1 MKNTQKHIFIIG
13 MMCSGKSSLAPVL
26 SKKLDVPFIDLDMD
40 LVSILGLDI
49 QEIFNVLS
57 EKKFRLL
64 ESTYFLEHIKGSQ
77 HIYATGGGLVLNKN
91 NRASLSKYGITILL
105 DTPIELI
112 YKRLIKDQGKS
123 RPLFIKSPNKEN
135 LKKIWNERKEYYAQ
149 CANLVIKTE
158 NKSLDIIAKEVI
170 EYINQ

>member
-13 MMCSGKSSLAPVL
+13 MMCSGKSSLAPIL
-26 SKKLDVPFIDLDMD
+26 SKKLNIPFIDLDMD
-40 LVSILGLDI
+40 LVSILGLNI
-49 QEIFNVLS
+49 QEMFSTLS

-64 ESTYFLEHIKGSQ
+64 ESTYFLEHIKNPE

-91 NRASLSKYGITILL
+91 NREALSKYGVTVLL
-105 DTPIELI
+105 DTPIDII
-112 YKRLIKDQGKS
+112 YQRLIKDQRES
-123 RPLFIKSPNKEN
+123 RPLFTKLPNREN
-135 LKKIWNERKEYYAQ
+135 LNQIWNERKKYYAQ

-158 NKSLDIIAKEVI
+158 NKSLDIIAQEAI

>member
-1 MKNTQKHIFIIG
+1 MIYLVGFMG
-13 MMCSGKSSLAPVL
+13 SGKTTIGELLAKSMHLPFTD
-26 SKKLDVPFIDLDMD
+26 LDIDLI
-40 LVSILGLDI
+40 SILGLDM
-49 QEIFNVLS
+49 QEMFATLS

-64 ESTYFLEHIKGSQ
+64 ESTYFLEHIKKSQ

-91 NRASLSKYGITILL
+91 NRAALSKYGITILL

-112 YKRLIKDQGKS
+112 YKRLIKDQGKP
-123 RPLFIKSPNKEN
+123 RPLFIKSQNKEN

-158 NKSLDIIAKEVI
+158 NKSLDMIAQETIK
-170 EYINQ
+170 YINQ